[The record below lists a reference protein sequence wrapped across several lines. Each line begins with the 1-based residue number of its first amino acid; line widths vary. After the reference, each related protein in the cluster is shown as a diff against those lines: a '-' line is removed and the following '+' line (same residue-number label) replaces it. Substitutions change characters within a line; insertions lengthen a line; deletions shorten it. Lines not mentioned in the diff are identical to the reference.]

1 MQPGLGPAKKEWYR
15 KKINSYQEKIDAILR
30 REQSVIAD
38 DPDDP
43 ESVHY
48 KKLLFAEEL
57 LYMVTLHLAKYQLLL
72 VYDNSK
78 NKDTL
83 TDIRNALYKTI
94 IYFESIVTNLIDA
107 PFSDYAAQLEKIK
120 QVPQKHRY
128 YLIRKLGLLI
138 DLVNLAYSNDNKWKF
153 VSVEIQGRFAVIA
166 KNILDLKDS
175 TETGLDPKSPEY
187 DITVFHLKLVKALL
201 LQAATRYRQKYEMNT
216 SSVDDFKLAIQYLS
230 ALRRIHL
237 VLNERNAAE
246 EVKKRIDIWLT
257 KMEKDMK
264 KRKTK

>member
-15 KKINSYQEKIDAILR
+15 KKINSYQEKINSILR
-30 REQSVIAD
+30 REQSVAD

-43 ESVHY
+43 ESDNY

-78 NKDTL
+78 SKDTL
-83 TDIRNALYKTI
+83 TDIRNALYKAI
-94 IYFESIVTNLIDA
+94 IYFEGIVTNFIDA
-107 PFSDYAAQLEKIK
+107 PFSDYAPQLEKIK

-138 DLVNLAYSNDNKWKF
+138 DLVNLAYNNDNKWKL
-153 VSVEIQGRFAVIA
+153 VSVEVQGRFAVIA

-175 TETGLDPKSPEY
+175 TETGLDPKSPDY

-201 LQAATRYRQKYEMNT
+201 LQAATLYRQKYEMNT
-216 SSVDDFKLAIQYLS
+216 LSIEDFRLAIQYLS

-246 EVKKRIDIWLT
+246 EVKKRIDIWGA

-264 KRKTK
+264 RRKTR